1 MKQRAC
7 LFIRTAALR
16 RAWLAHRMS
25 ALVFIIIAACQ
36 PSSPAL
42 PSPTPPVPD
51 VIYETVTPSPIP
63 TIVIAPSSTPTIEEL
78 IFPYTID
85 GLRQHDF
92 QSGDI
97 HVRSMLDED
106 DKFTTYLI
114 DYSSDGL
121 TITGVM
127 QIPVGQGPFP
137 VILMNHGFFSR
148 SVYSSGDGTDRA
160 AAFLAQQGYI
170 TLASDYRSW
179 GDSDVGNSF
188 FYSGLVIDVINLI
201 HAIPSIKEADPERVG
216 MWGHSMGGGVTMKA
230 LTVLGVLDTS
240 REEQR
245 DYSANV
251 KAAVLYSPV
260 SADFADIIERWG
272 PGCLGDVAQGELI
285 VGCNS
290 SDVIPADLPREAQDA
305 YLFAASDVDTLR
317 EVSPFYH
324 LDQVNVPIQI
334 HYGTEDG
341 KYLSGTPP
349 QWSVKLTQ
357 GLRDAGKQAELYQ
370 YEGEGHSFIGQPW
383 FDFMTR
389 TLRFFDKY
397 VK

>member
-1 MKQRAC
+1 MKQHAC
-7 LFIRTAALR
+7 LFIHTLALRRASLVHRTAAL
-16 RAWLAHRMS
+16 
-25 ALVFIIIAACQ
+25 VFIVIAACQ
-36 PSSPAL
+36 PIPVSL
-42 PSPTPPVPD
+42 PSTIPPTQVS
-51 VIYETVTPSPIP
+51 VESVTPSPIP
-63 TIVIAPSSTPTIEEL
+63 TITFTPSPTPTNEEL
-78 IFPYTID
+78 IFPFTID

-92 QSGDI
+92 KSGSVHI
-97 HVRSMLDED
+97 RSIFDEN

-114 DYSSDGL
+114 DYPSDGL

-127 QIPVGQGPFP
+127 QIPIGEGPFP

-148 SVYSSGDGTDRA
+148 SVYNSGDGTDRA
-160 AAFLAQQGYI
+160 AAFLAEHGYI

-179 GDSDVGNSF
+179 GDSEVGSSF

-201 HAIPSIKEADPERVG
+201 NAIPSIEQADPERIG
-216 MWGHSMGGGVTMKA
+216 IWGHSMGGGVTMK
-230 LTVLGVLDTS
+230 VLAVDD
-240 REEQR
+240 R
-245 DYSANV
+245 V

-260 SADFADIIERWG
+260 SADDADIIARWG
-272 PGCLGDVAQGELI
+272 LGCFGDIAQGELI

-290 SDVIPADLPREAQDA
+290 SDVIPDDLPQNVQEA
-305 YLFAASDVDTLR
+305 YRFAASDADTLR
-317 EVSPFYH
+317 KIAPFYH
-324 LDQVNVPIQI
+324 LEDINIPIQI

-357 GLRDAGKQAELYQ
+357 ALRDAGKQAELLQ

-389 TLRFFDKY
+389 TLRFFDRY